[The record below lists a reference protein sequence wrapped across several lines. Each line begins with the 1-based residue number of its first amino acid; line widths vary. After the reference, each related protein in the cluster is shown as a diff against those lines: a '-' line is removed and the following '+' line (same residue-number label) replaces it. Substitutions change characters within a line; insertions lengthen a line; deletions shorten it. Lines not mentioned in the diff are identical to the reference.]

1 MDRVK
6 RQESLHLAWSLLL
19 FVALATPP
27 VSPAYAQHIDVQ
39 GQLSAWSVV
48 NAQDSG
54 ASTAGIRY
62 LPLIALDK
70 PLANE
75 RSLDLELSPNL
86 FATAPFDSST
96 GLTRVARAR
105 PYRAWVRFKASRYEG
120 RVGLQKINFGSATLL
135 RPLMWF
141 DTVDPRDPLQITDG
155 VYAGLFRSYFPNK
168 ATVWAWGLFGNTS
181 LKGWEADGTRT
192 GRPEVG
198 GRLELPVPRGQL
210 AVTTHHRDVDFSRGP
225 QAMVS
230 IGPAFTAEHRY
241 ALDGKWDVGVGVWF
255 EGSLTH
261 QSARGLEQPAQRA
274 LNVGT
279 DYTFD
284 IGNGLYA
291 LGEFF
296 LLERAARPLG
306 PGEGPRIV
314 ATLLR
319 YPLGLLDSVS
329 GIVYVDTATGDAYR
343 FVSWQRTYDRWQF
356 YVMGFWNPQ
365 QAIVQPGVG
374 GRSLGRSPL
383 AGTGGQVMAVFNHR
397 WRRQW

>member
-1 MDRVK
+1 MK
-6 RQESLHLAWSLLL
+6 RLCLSLFAPFATLLAWPSQ
-19 FVALATPP
+19 
-27 VSPAYAQHIDVQ
+27 AQHIDVQ
-39 GQLSAWSVV
+39 GHLSAWTVV
-48 NAQDSG
+48 HTADAG
-54 ASTAGIRY
+54 ASTAGVRY

-75 RSLDLELSPNL
+75 RSFDVELSPNL
-86 FATAPFDSST
+86 FATGPFDSST
-96 GLTRVARAR
+96 DMPRVARAR
-105 PYRAWVRFKASRYEG
+105 PYRAWMRFKSSRYEA

-155 VYAGLFRSYFPNK
+155 VYAGLFRYYFPNK
-168 ATVWAWGLFGNTS
+168 ATVWAWGLYGNSS

-192 GRPEVG
+192 RRPEVG
-198 GRLELPVPRGQL
+198 GRLELPVPRGQI
-210 AVTTHHRDVDFSRGP
+210 AVTTHHREVDFGRGP
-225 QAMVS
+225 QTTS
-230 IGPAFTAEHRY
+230 HTGTPFTAEHRY

-255 EGSLTH
+255 EGSLAH
-261 QSARGLEQPAQRA
+261 QSARGLGQPDQRA
-274 LNVGT
+274 LNVGA

-284 IGNGLYA
+284 IGNGVYA

-296 LLERAARPLG
+296 LLERAERPLG
-306 PGEGPRIV
+306 PGEGARIV
-314 ATLLR
+314 ATQVR
-319 YPLGLLDSVS
+319 YPLGLLDSIS
-329 GIVYVDTATGDAYR
+329 GIVYVDTDRGDAYR

-365 QAIVQPGVG
+365 QAIVQPGLG

>member
-1 MDRVK
+1 MK
-6 RQESLHLAWSLLL
+6 RPESLQHGWCISLFATFTTLVAWPSQ
-19 FVALATPP
+19 
-27 VSPAYAQHIDVQ
+27 AQHVDVQ
-39 GQLSAWSVV
+39 GQLSAWTVV
-48 NAQDSG
+48 NAEDTG

-75 RSLDLELSPNL
+75 RSVDLELSPNL
-86 FATAPFDSST
+86 FATAPFDASED
-96 GLTRVARAR
+96 LTRVARAR
-105 PYRAWVRFKASRYEG
+105 PYRAWVRFKSARYEA

-155 VYAGLFRSYFPNK
+155 VYAGLFRYYFPNK
-168 ATVWAWGLFGNTS
+168 ATVWAWGLYGNTA
-181 LKGWEADGTRT
+181 LKGWEANGTRT
-192 GRPEVG
+192 RRPEVG
-198 GRLELPVPRGQL
+198 GRLELPVSRGQV
-210 AVTTHHRDVDFSRGP
+210 AVTTHHREVDLTSGLQTTSHVGTP
-225 QAMVS
+225 
-230 IGPAFTAEHRY
+230 FTAEHRY
-241 ALDGKWDVGVGVWF
+241 ALDGKWDVGVGLWF
-255 EGSLTH
+255 EGSLSH
-261 QSARGLEQPAQRA
+261 QSARSLEQPDQRA
-274 LNVGT
+274 LNVGM

-284 IGNGLYA
+284 IGNGVYA
-291 LGEFF
+291 LGELF

-306 PGEGPRIV
+306 PGEGARIL

-319 YPLGLLDSVS
+319 YPLGLLDSIS
-329 GIVYVDTATGDAYR
+329 GIVYVDTTRRDAYR

-356 YVMGFWNPQ
+356 YVMGFWNPRE
-365 QAIVQPGVG
+365 AIVQPGVG